1 MAMAKRSTERY
12 PSLQELLFDLAP
24 IEAGFRKSRVDAM
37 VAQAE
42 RSIEAGDLDSAQKLV
57 WQALE
62 LEPNHPQSQELR
74 RSIQRQRERPALET
88 RWKGAVEEAE
98 RLLRR
103 SSFDEAIESLEAMRG
118 LLSADSVGDLRAG
131 LEARL
136 AAAREAREK
145 ATRIAAL
152 LAEVQEA
159 AGRHDLAGASRG
171 LAQVLQL
178 DSGNT
183 VALALAGW
191 VSVETGRAPAEAE
204 KAGRE
209 RQDREEPPKVRQD
222 VRERRP
228 PRSRRWILV
237 TSGCAL
243 ALVAGVTA
251 ILWPPPKLPPHPE
264 PTLPGAAQPI
274 VQPTLRAG
282 ATKVNPKD
290 GLTYAWIPP
299 GTFQMGC
306 SQGDNEC
313 FDDEKPAH
321 QVTIMKGFWIG
332 QTEVTQAAWQR
343 VMGTAPSFFKGVKL
357 PVEDISWDDAQG
369 YCQAVGMRLPTEAEW
384 EYAARADSSG
394 SRYGNLDGIAWY
406 IGNSRSKTHEV
417 GGKQAN
423 PWGLYDTLGNVW
435 EWVADWYADQYPPGP
450 ATDPQGPASGK
461 YRALRGGAWHY
472 DPRSARASYRIR
484 SEPANH
490 NVDFGFRCGG
500 N

>member
-1 MAMAKRSTERY
+1 
-12 PSLQELLFDLAP
+12 
-24 IEAGFRKSRVDAM
+24 
-37 VAQAE
+37 
-42 RSIEAGDLDSAQKLV
+42 
-57 WQALE
+57 
-62 LEPNHPQSQELR
+62 
-74 RSIQRQRERPALET
+74 
-88 RWKGAVEEAE
+88 
-98 RLLRR
+98 
-103 SSFDEAIESLEAMRG
+103 
-118 LLSADSVGDLRAG
+118 
-131 LEARL
+131 
-136 AAAREAREK
+136 
-145 ATRIAAL
+145 
-152 LAEVQEA
+152 
-159 AGRHDLAGASRG
+159 
-171 LAQVLQL
+171 
-178 DSGNT
+178 
-183 VALALAGW
+183 
-191 VSVETGRAPAEAE
+191 
-204 KAGRE
+204 
-209 RQDREEPPKVRQD
+209 
-222 VRERRP
+222 
-228 PRSRRWILV
+228 
-237 TSGCAL
+237 
-243 ALVAGVTA
+243 
-251 ILWPPPKLPPHPE
+251 
-264 PTLPGAAQPI
+264 
-274 VQPTLRAG
+274 
-282 ATKVNPKD
+282 
-290 GLTYAWIPP
+290 
-299 GTFQMGC
+299 MGC